1 MVINMLARFERR
13 VDEMSEDFNKEKI
26 QERTN
31 QS

>member
-31 QS
+31 LS